1 MALLIHEIIDSVGT
15 DRNTMRVLM
24 VISWPIRLSLLE
36 TIITHVEHL
45 ACEGLGHDGL
55 TRRSCRLGQDT
66 T

>member
-15 DRNTMRVLM
+15 DRNAMRVLM

-45 ACEGLGHDGL
+45 ACKGLCHDSL
-55 TRRSCRLGQDT
+55 A
-66 T
+66 